1 MKIYN
6 VLACLTFLLS
16 HMSWAQMPHDAI
28 YMNKNLTCAAVVYGN
43 SSWTDYWENSL
54 KRENQ
59 NIGKLTSE
67 SMTAMISYGITKKFN
82 FIAVVPYVKTHASE
96 GNLLG
101 QEGFQDVSFWL
112 KVKPFSY
119 KGLAGHIT
127 MGVSIPMTDYVPDF
141 MPLSIGYG
149 STVLTSRAILSYN
162 HPSNFYVNG
171 SFAYHLRGNV
181 EVDRDAYLNGDDLT
195 YSNEVPLPDAIET
208 AFRLGYLKK
217 DNQLE
222 LFAENFS
229 CTSGDAI
236 RRNDMPYLTND
247 MEMTQVG
254 VYGKYQPK
262 NIGVN
267 AKLAYVVDGL
277 NAGQATTFS
286 VGLLYLFNLPILN

>member
-1 MKIYN
+1 MKTYIFL
-6 VLACLTFLLS
+6 VCLIFFFAHKSL
-16 HMSWAQMPHDAI
+16 AQMPHDAI
-28 YMNKNLTCAAVVYGN
+28 YMNKNLTCGALVYGN
-43 SSWTDYWENSL
+43 SSFTEYWENSL

-67 SMTAMISYGITKKFN
+67 SMTAMIAYGISKKIN
-82 FIAVVPYVKTHASE
+82 FIAMVPYVRTYASE

-101 QEGFQDVSFWL
+101 QEGFQDMSFWL
-112 KVKPFSY
+112 KIKPLTY
-119 KGLAGHIT
+119 KGFAGHLG

-149 STVLTSRAILSYN
+149 STTLTSRAILSYN
-162 HPSNFYVNG
+162 HPSHFYVNA
-171 SFAYHLRGNV
+171 SFAYHLRGNT
-181 EVDRDAYLNGDDLT
+181 EVDRDAYLNDDQLV
-195 YSNEVPLPDAIET
+195 YSNEVPVPDAIET

-222 LFAENFS
+222 LFAENYS
-229 CTSGDAI
+229 CTSGDYI
-236 RRNDMPYLTND
+236 RRNDMPFPSND

-277 NAGQATTFS
+277 NAGQSTTFS
-286 VGLLYLFNLPILN
+286 VGLLYLFNLPILK